1 MNDIVEEL
9 RAAADDTNAVENA
22 SVAYLLQ
29 HAAGEIELLRGY
41 RDAAEADA
49 AIARL
54 LADRLRLTEAEREAV
69 AWATRLAASFP
80 EFEGMRNHATAL
92 RGLLDRCAIAG
103 REGD

>member
-49 AIARL
+49 AVARL
-54 LADRLRLTEAEREAV
+54 LVDKLRLTDEEREAIEV
-69 AWATRLAASFP
+69 
-80 EFEGMRNHATAL
+80 ATAFCECTSKPLPRSEQIATL
-92 RGLLDRCAIAG
+92 RKLLER
-103 REGD
+103 

>member
-49 AIARL
+49 AVARL
-54 LADRLRLTEAEREAV
+54 LLDKSRLTDEEREAV
-69 AWATRLAASFP
+69 EAAEAYMSAA
-80 EFEGMRNHATAL
+80 GCRNTNVQSTL
-92 RGLLDRCAIAG
+92 RNLLERTK
-103 REGD
+103 